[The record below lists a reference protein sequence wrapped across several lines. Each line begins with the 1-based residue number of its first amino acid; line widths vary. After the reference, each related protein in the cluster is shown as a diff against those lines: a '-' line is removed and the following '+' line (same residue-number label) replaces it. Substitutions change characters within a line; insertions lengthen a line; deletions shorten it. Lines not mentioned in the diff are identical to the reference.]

1 MKYTNLII
9 SITLA
14 LLFTSIVNSSVKASE
29 DKLYTQKKHPY
40 DLLLARTD
48 TVKII
53 YTEDKEQV
61 NCKVEV
67 NWKNEQITSE
77 QVSVNKV
84 AFNKEP
90 LASCLS
96 REKAKNILAKTFDY
110 L

>member
-1 MKYTNLII
+1 MKNTTLLI
-9 SITLA
+9 SITLTLI
-14 LLFTSIVNSSVKASE
+14 LLLTLNSSVQANQ
-29 DKLYTQKKHPY
+29 DKLYSAKLHPY
-40 DLLLARTD
+40 NLLLSRTE

-53 YTEDKEQV
+53 YSENKEEIH
-61 NCKVEV
+61 CKVEV
-67 NWKNEQITSE
+67 NWKNEQVTSE

-96 REKAKNILAKTFDY
+96 REKAKNILARTFDY